1 MRAIARVMLSVFLVA
16 GVLLVEDESFA
27 RFQEGPY
34 RCEVKQTSD
43 GDFGVREL
51 RPSGWVYIVRQLS
64 LEEAVE
70 TLEYLK
76 FINRCY

>member
-1 MRAIARVMLSVFLVA
+1 MKAISKIALVLLVLA
-16 GVLLVEDESFA
+16 GVLLIQNNGFA
-27 RFQEGPY
+27 QLQEGPY
-34 RCEVKQTSD
+34 WCEVKQTSD

-64 LEEAVE
+64 FEQAVE

-76 FINRCY
+76 AINRCY